1 MKYIKVND
9 LFDKGDKEALEKE
22 IKRTQKDNTPMKD
35 LSRVIVET
43 DEENPRVL
51 AVITN
56 NMIEQA
62 SRILVREK
70 PVYDQK

>member
-1 MKYIKVND
+1 MKNIED
-9 LFDKGDKEALEKE
+9 LFDKGDKQALEKE

-35 LSRVIVET
+35 LSRVIIET
-43 DEENPRVL
+43 DEAPPRVL

-62 SRILVREK
+62 SGILVREK
-70 PVYDQK
+70 PVYDDKK

>member
-1 MKYIKVND
+1 MKNIED
-9 LFDKGDKEALEKE
+9 LFDKGDKQALEKE

-35 LSRVIVET
+35 LSRVIIET
-43 DEENPRVL
+43 DENPPRVL

-62 SRILVREK
+62 SGILVREK
-70 PVYDQK
+70 PVYDDKK

>member
-1 MKYIKVND
+1 MKNIED
-9 LFDKGDKEALEKE
+9 LFDKGDKQALEKE

-35 LSRVIVET
+35 LSRVIIET
-43 DEENPRVL
+43 DESPPRVL

-62 SRILVREK
+62 SGILVREK
-70 PVYDQK
+70 PVYDDKK

>member
-1 MKYIKVND
+1 MKNIED
-9 LFDKGDKEALEKE
+9 LFDKGDKQALEKE

-35 LSRVIVET
+35 LSRVIIET
-43 DEENPRVL
+43 DEDPPRVL

-62 SRILVREK
+62 SGILVREK
-70 PVYDQK
+70 PVYDDKK